1 MVKKR
6 VKMNTTFLFKWYGFS
21 YESHRIASVTFGRYV
36 QHRDLVNGKLFLHP
50 VTSMTYFLPPVSIT
64 LTYFLTNSF
73 AIKTTRYL
81 TTSL

>member
-36 QHRDLVNGKLFLHP
+36 QHRDL
-50 VTSMTYFLPPVSIT
+50 
-64 LTYFLTNSF
+64 
-73 AIKTTRYL
+73 
-81 TTSL
+81 